1 MGVRGIK
8 VFRKVLKWFG
18 MIGII
23 KAQQLEFV
31 KIENPTVQFIPAE
44 CIDDIY
50 GKEDFYFWNH
60 HHNNK
65 ESYLELAEKSIIL
78 YKTYLSGED
87 FKMLAED
94 SKYKNIVNAYL
105 SKSQIIKVYRCN
117 GRYQLVDDGRH
128 RVVAAQELKIYVP
141 VMVIG
146 EYK

>member
-18 MIGII
+18 II
-23 KAQQLEFV
+23 EAQQLEFI
-31 KIENPTVQFIPAE
+31 KIENSLIEFIFAE
-44 CIDDIY
+44 LIDDIY
-50 GKEDFYFWNH
+50 GKEDSYFWNH
-60 HHNNK
+60 HNNNK
-65 ESYLELAEKSIIL
+65 ESYLELTEKYIIL
-78 YKTYLSGED
+78 YKRYLSGED
-87 FKMLAED
+87 IKLLAED

-117 GRYQLVDDGRH
+117 GRYKLVDDGRH

>member
-8 VFRKVLKWFG
+8 VFRKVLKWF
-18 MIGII
+18 GII

-31 KIENPTVQFIPAE
+31 KIENPTVQFIFAE
-44 CIDDIY
+44 LIDDIY
-50 GKEDFYFWNH
+50 GKEDSYFWNH
-60 HHNNK
+60 HNNNK

-78 YKTYLSGED
+78 YKRYLSGED
-87 FKMLAED
+87 IKLLAED

-117 GRYQLVDDGRH
+117 GRYKLVDDGRH